1 MLKTA
6 ILGKEQFLADPFE
19 WGLKP
24 QRMGNFSNELLGYH
38 AAIAWLLVKVLSKLD
53 PFPFIPT
60 GNLQG
65 YFYRYNMYIY
75 IIYIHPYIYIY
86 QPSNE
91 MHMTVSSICGFHGM
105 KKCCGYMA
113 MSRYVSNNIAS
124 HSLIYP
130 QYIMYPNLFFA
141 ILYFR
146 YIPIFLLHPHQVC
159 TPFPLYS
166 KYPST
171 FRNFPHM
178 FSIVSHDIYSTY
190 IYIYLSYIR
199 WHIFHISSQL
209 HIHIYIYPM
218 TFIPHLFSIISH
230 DTYSTYCLN

>member
-1 MLKTA
+1 MFKTA

-38 AAIAWLLVKVLSKLD
+38 AAIAWLLVKVLSKFD

-65 YFYRYNMYIY
+65 YFYRYTVIYIY
-75 IIYIHPYIYIY
+75 THIY

-105 KKCCGYMA
+105 TNCCGYMA
-113 MSRYVSNNIAS
+113 MSRYISNNIAS
-124 HSLIYP
+124 HNLIYP
-130 QYIMYPNLFFA
+130 QYILYPNLFFCYLVFPLHP
-141 ILYFR
+141 I
-146 YIPIFLLHPHQVC
+146 IFLLHPHQVC

-171 FRNFPHM
+171 FRNYPHM
-178 FSIVSHDIYSTY
+178 FSIVSHGIYSTY
-190 IYIYLSYIR
+190 I
-199 WHIFHISSQL
+199 FSQL
-209 HIHIYIYPM
+209 YPMTYIPPLFSITYIYIY
-218 TFIPHLFSIISH
+218 IP
-230 DTYSTYCLN
+230 